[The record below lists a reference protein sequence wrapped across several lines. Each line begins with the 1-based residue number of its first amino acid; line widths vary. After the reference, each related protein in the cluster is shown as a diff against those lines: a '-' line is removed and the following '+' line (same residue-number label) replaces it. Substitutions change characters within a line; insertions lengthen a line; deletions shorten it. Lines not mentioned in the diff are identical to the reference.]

1 MTWDMTTG
9 WWRLI
14 GCLIFTG
21 HFPQKSPIICGS
33 FAKNDLQLKASY
45 GSLPPCTFDL
55 THSWQGVRGT
65 DVVRSPTI
73 RPRTHMTLSYVW
85 HDTFIRVTRLVDTR
99 NTTHS
104 HVYTTYY
111 VVASAYSSSCVTCL
125 IHTCNTTHSHVY
137 TTYYVVASVYSS
149 SCVTCLIHTCNTTH
163 SHVNTTYY
171 VVASAYSSSYVT
183 CLIHTCNTT
192 HSHVYTT
199 YYSSSYVT
207 CLIHTHNTTHSY
219 IKHNSHTRDKHPIHT
234 CHHHTHDTGMW
245 GQ

>member
-111 VVASAYSSSCVTCL
+111 VVASAYSSS
-125 IHTCNTTHSHVY
+125 
-137 TTYYVVASVYSS
+137 
-149 SCVTCLIHTCNTTH
+149 
-163 SHVNTTYY
+163 
-171 VVASAYSSSYVT
+171 YVT